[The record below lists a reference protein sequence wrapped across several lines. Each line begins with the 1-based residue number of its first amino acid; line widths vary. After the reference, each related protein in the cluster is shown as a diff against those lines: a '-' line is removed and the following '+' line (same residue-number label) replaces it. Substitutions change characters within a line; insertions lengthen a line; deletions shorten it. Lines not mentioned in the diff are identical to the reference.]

1 MLPNLHDL
9 LHFQVVCE
17 VKNLTRAS
25 ERLGLS
31 QPALSQAIQ
40 RLEESI
46 GVQLLIRDKKGV
58 TPTKPG
64 LALLEQSQQLLAQW
78 EGLKQAVWS
87 QERQVVGHLCL
98 GAHDAVAAYSFPFIV
113 PQILKNYPDLHL
125 QFISGLSREVGENV
139 ISGKCDIGLVIN
151 PVPHPDLIIQEIF
164 KDEVCFWRAK
174 NLKSENETR
183 LLCHPDLFQ
192 TQSLLK
198 KSKLSQRFNTHLHH
212 TNLDLIT
219 RLVLSGS
226 GVGIIPTRVVNNID
240 HSKKLEKC
248 FLEFKFIDR
257 LCLIFHVNQKRLAS
271 IKEISKLI
279 KSAMIE

>member
-9 LHFQVVCE
+9 LHFKVVCE

-31 QPALSQAIQ
+31 QPALSQAIH
-40 RLEESI
+40 RLEQSV

-58 TPTKPG
+58 EPTKPG
-64 LALLEQSQQLLAQW
+64 LALLDQSQQLISQW
-78 EGLKQAVWS
+78 EGIKQAVWS
-87 QERQVVGHLCL
+87 QEKQVVGHLCL
-98 GAHDAVAAYSFPFIV
+98 GAHDAVAAYSYPSIV
-113 PQILKNYPDLHL
+113 PAILKKYPELHL
-125 QFISGLSREVGENV
+125 QFISGLSREVGEAV

-151 PVPHPDLIIQEIF
+151 PIPHPDLVIQEIF

-174 NLKSENETR
+174 NLKGENTQR

-198 KSKLSQRFNTHLHH
+198 KGKLSQRFSTSLHH
-212 TNLDLIT
+212 TNLDLLT

-226 GVGIIPTRVVNNID
+226 GVGILPSRVVKNID
-240 HSKKLEKC
+240 HKNQLEKC

-279 KSAMIE
+279 KSAMRE